1 MLPPEKRKV
10 AVIPRFSLIIPTLG
24 RTEELAT
31 LLTSIHQQ
39 QRDDVEVILVD
50 QNEDNR
56 VSVFLDTLP
65 FRLNLRHIRSCEKGP
80 SAARNLGMN
89 AASGIILA
97 FPDDD
102 CWYPTGLL
110 SRVDAWFG
118 SHPEYAILAVGALD
132 DEGLS
137 SGNRWIQSACDI
149 SSYNALRTTFCS
161 SLFIAAAECSRRVQF
176 DPKLSRAEETDFVLR
191 LLDAGLRG
199 RFDRTLHIH
208 HPRRDML
215 SGTVSKARAASYGQ
229 GMGSL
234 VRRHSL
240 YLLWATLLA
249 YDLGRAVLVSLRGH
263 VHDAGFCFAHARGL
277 FTGFVF
283 ESAHK

>member
-1 MLPPEKRKV
+1 
-10 AVIPRFSLIIPTLG
+10 VIPRFSLIIPTLG

-31 LLTSIHQQ
+31 LLTSIHEQ
-39 QRDDVEVILVD
+39 QRGDVEVILVD

-56 VSVFLDTLP
+56 VSLLLDTLP
-65 FRLNLRHIRSCEKGP
+65 VRLNLRHIRSRERGP
-80 SAARNLGMN
+80 STARNLGMD
-89 AASGIILA
+89 AASGTILA

-102 CWYPTGLL
+102 CWYPVGLL

-118 SHPEYAILAVGALD
+118 SHPEYAILAVGSLD
-132 DEGLS
+132 DEGVS

-161 SLFIAAAECSRRVQF
+161 SLFIAAAECSRRVRF

-191 LLDAGLRG
+191 LLAAGLRA

-215 SGTVSKARAASYGQ
+215 SGAVSKARALSYGQ
-229 GMGSL
+229 GMGCL
-234 VRRHSL
+234 VRRHSM
-240 YLLWATLLA
+240 YLLWAALLT

-263 VHDAGFCFAHARGL
+263 LQDAGFCFAHARGL

>member
-1 MLPPEKRKV
+1 MIL
-10 AVIPRFSLIIPTLG
+10 RFSLIIPTSG

-31 LLTSIHQQ
+31 LLTSIHEQ

-56 VSVFLDTLP
+56 VSLLLDTLP
-65 FRLNLRHIRSCEKGP
+65 VRLNLRYIRSCEKGP
-80 SAARNLGMN
+80 SAARNLGMD
-89 AASGIILA
+89 AASGTIRA

-102 CWYPTGLL
+102 CWYPAGFL

-132 DEGLS
+132 DEGVS
-137 SGNRWIQSACDI
+137 SGNRWIQSSCDI

-161 SLFIAAAECSRRVQF
+161 SLFIAAAECSRRVRF
-176 DPKLSRAEETDFVLR
+176 DPKLLRAEETDFVLR
-191 LLDAGLRG
+191 LLAAELRG

-215 SGTVSKARAASYGQ
+215 SGTVSKSRAMSYGQ
-229 GMGSL
+229 GMGCL
-234 VRRHSL
+234 VRRHSMF
-240 YLLWATLLA
+240 LLWAALLT

-263 VHDAGFCFAHARGL
+263 LHDAGFCFAHARGL

-283 ESAHK
+283 DSAHK

>member
-1 MLPPEKRKV
+1 MIL
-10 AVIPRFSLIIPTLG
+10 RFSLIIPTSG

-31 LLTSIHQQ
+31 LLTSIHEQ

-56 VSVFLDTLP
+56 VSLLLDTLP
-65 FRLNLRHIRSCEKGP
+65 VRLNLRYIRSCEKGP
-80 SAARNLGMN
+80 SAARNLGMD
-89 AASGIILA
+89 AASGTILA

-102 CWYPTGLL
+102 CWYPAGLL

-132 DEGLS
+132 DEGVS
-137 SGNRWIQSACDI
+137 SGNRWIQSSCDI

-161 SLFIAAAECSRRVQF
+161 SLFIAAAECSRRVRF
-176 DPKLSRAEETDFVLR
+176 DPKLLRAEETDFVLR
-191 LLDAGLRG
+191 LLAAGLRG

-215 SGTVSKARAASYGQ
+215 SGTVSKSRAMSYGQ
-229 GMGSL
+229 GMGCL
-234 VRRHSL
+234 VRRHSMF
-240 YLLWATLLA
+240 LLWAALLT

-263 VHDAGFCFAHARGL
+263 LHDAGFCFAHARGL

-283 ESAHK
+283 DSAHK

>member
-1 MLPPEKRKV
+1 M
-10 AVIPRFSLIIPTLG
+10 IPRFSLIIPTSG

-31 LLTSIHQQ
+31 LLTSIHEQ

-50 QNEDNR
+50 QNEDDR
-56 VSVFLDTLP
+56 VSLLLDTLP
-65 FRLNLRHIRSCEKGP
+65 FCLNLCHIRSCEKGP
-80 SAARNLGMN
+80 SAARNLGMD
-89 AASGIILA
+89 AASGTILA

-102 CWYPTGLL
+102 CWYPAGLL

-118 SHPEYAILAVGALD
+118 SHPEFAILAVGALD
-132 DEGLS
+132 DKGVS
-137 SGNRWIQSACDI
+137 SGNRWIQSSCDI

-161 SLFIAAAECSRRVQF
+161 SLFIAAAECSRRVRF

-215 SGTVSKARAASYGQ
+215 SGTVSKARAMSYGQ
-229 GMGSL
+229 GMGCL

-240 YLLWATLLA
+240 FLLWAALLT

-263 VHDAGFCFAHARGL
+263 LHDAGFCFAHARGL

>member
-1 MLPPEKRKV
+1 MIL
-10 AVIPRFSLIIPTLG
+10 RFSLIIPTSG

-31 LLTSIHQQ
+31 LLTSIHEQ

-56 VSVFLDTLP
+56 VSLLLDTLP
-65 FRLNLRHIRSCEKGP
+65 VRLNLRYIRSCEKGP
-80 SAARNLGMN
+80 SAARNLGMD
-89 AASGIILA
+89 AASGTILA

-102 CWYPTGLL
+102 CWYPAGLL

-132 DEGLS
+132 DEGVS
-137 SGNRWIQSACDI
+137 SGNRWIQSSCDI

-161 SLFIAAAECSRRVQF
+161 SLFIAAAECSRRVRF
-176 DPKLSRAEETDFVLR
+176 DPKLLRAEETDFVLR
-191 LLDAGLRG
+191 LLAAELRG

-215 SGTVSKARAASYGQ
+215 SGTVSKSRAMSYGQ
-229 GMGSL
+229 GMGCL
-234 VRRHSL
+234 VRRHSMF
-240 YLLWATLLA
+240 LLWAALLT

-263 VHDAGFCFAHARGL
+263 LHDAGFCFAHARGL

-283 ESAHK
+283 DSAHK